1 MGIEPTS
8 SAWKAEALPLCYT
21 RLQAAFILPA
31 YTIAQVKDFCKMNDE
46 KNSFFP
52 LLDCLLSQH
61 DHKGFPA
68 GLLRLDYKSGVDQQ
82 ADWALLLPPGE
93 GVRTWVV
100 VIHGHGSKGNQL
112 YVRPDLQQH
121 WLPEYLRR
129 GFGILTPTLRGNA
142 WMSPAAVEDMDAL
155 LSFVRQKFAAEKFL
169 FSSGSMGGTSNLIYG
184 SLRPHNVAG
193 IVARGAVCDLAAY
206 HAFCRLQPSSLNSA
220 ALDQAELAKT
230 QHVRTDIADSL
241 ELHYGGTPAEKATLY
256 QAHSPL
262 FHSENLQQIPI
273 YLSHGGAD
281 VLMPVSQSRRLAA
294 ALADHP
300 RFTYIEIPHGS
311 HDSPLT
317 FGLTNNSTNEAWQ
330 NFSALDWIL

>member
-21 RLQAAFILPA
+21 RIKAAFILLA
-31 YTIAQVKDFCKMNDE
+31 YTIAQVRVFCKMNSE
-46 KNSFFP
+46 KNSFSP
-52 LLDCLLSQH
+52 LLDCRLSQH
-61 DHKGFPA
+61 DYKGFPA
-68 GLLRLDYKSGVDQQ
+68 GLLRLDYCSGVDQQ
-82 ADWALLLPPGE
+82 SDWALLLPPKP
-93 GVRTWVV
+93 GVQTWVV
-100 VIHGHGSKGNQL
+100 VIHGHGSRGNQL

-193 IVARGAVCDLAAY
+193 IIARGAVCDLAAY
-206 HAFCRLQPSSLNSA
+206 HAFCRSQPA
-220 ALDQAELAKT
+220 AAFDQAELAGT
-230 QHVRTDIADSL
+230 QAIRDDIADSL
-241 ELHYGGTPAEKATLY
+241 ELHYGGTPAEKASLY

-262 FHSENLQQIPI
+262 FHSEKLQQIPI
-273 YLSHGGAD
+273 YLAHGCVD
-281 VLMPVSQSRRLAA
+281 ELMPISQSRRLAG

-300 RFTYIEIPHGS
+300 RFIYIEIPYGN

-317 FGLTNNSTNEAWQ
+317 FGLTNNSTDEIRQ
-330 NFSALDWIL
+330 NFSALDWIT